1 MDENLPRSYNVHFY
15 VSDAFGTLTKSQ
27 GDLYKWAGF

>member
-1 MDENLPRSYNVHFY
+1 MDENLRRSYYEHFY
-15 VSDAFGTLTKSQ
+15 LSDAFGTLNKGQ